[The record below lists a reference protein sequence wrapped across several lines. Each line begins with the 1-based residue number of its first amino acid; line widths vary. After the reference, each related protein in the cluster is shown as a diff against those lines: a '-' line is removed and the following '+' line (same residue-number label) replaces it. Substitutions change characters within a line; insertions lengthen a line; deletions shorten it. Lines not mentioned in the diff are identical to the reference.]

1 VLNIERLHVHAVADS
16 FLPSQAG
23 PNGKRGG
30 SIPHVVTITLMGQLQ
45 TTDGDHDLA
54 CELSGT
60 ITVRELI
67 RRQGRALREVQQLLR
82 EKKLL
87 ITVNKRIASEDTRVQ
102 DGDTV
107 RLVAHDGMGGTGL
120 GPSL

>member
-1 VLNIERLHVHAVADS
+1 
-16 FLPSQAG
+16 
-23 PNGKRGG
+23 
-30 SIPHVVTITLMGQLQ
+30 VVTITLMGQLQ